1 MRWWMVQVPT
11 RAVVLVDVRGPGSEG
26 IAAKVA
32 KTMLYQGRQGPR
44 LPGTQLWE
52 AVETFDARVNA
63 TLNPKPQTLRPE
75 P

>member
-1 MRWWMVQVPT
+1 MRWWSVQVPT

-44 LPGTQLWE
+44 LRHGGTQLWE

-63 TLNPKPQTLRPE
+63 TPHSKP
-75 P
+75 